1 MKTIICLFFLVTVFL
16 LTGCEN
22 MQNLD
27 NAKNELMETDRA
39 FSEMSLAEGY
49 KIAFDKFMADETII
63 YRNGAFPITGR
74 DAINEVLAKDPDAVL
89 KWEPFFADIA
99 KSRDLGYTLGSY
111 EYIVTDSA
119 GIETSYFGSYVS
131 IWKKQS
137 DGSWKY
143 VFDTGQP
150 SPNPEE

>member
-1 MKTIICLFFLVTVFL
+1 MKTITCLLILVTLFLVT
-16 LTGCEN
+16 GCEK

-27 NAKNELMETDRA
+27 QAKNELMETDKA

-49 KIAFDKFMADETII
+49 KKAFDYYMADDVII
-63 YRNGAFPITGR
+63 YRSGQFPVSGR
-74 DAINEVLAKDPDAVL
+74 DAVNEILAKDPDAVL

-111 EYIVTDSA
+111 EYIATDSL
-119 GIETSYFGSYVS
+119 GVDQSYYGNYVS

-137 DGSWKY
+137 DGTWKY
-143 VFDTGQP
+143 VFDTGHP
-150 SPNPEE
+150 SPAPE